1 MILSGLGL
9 VFSLSLFFP
18 ISTSSS
24 HKSYHWLLSIP
35 LMIPCNRLAGVR
47 TELGAERGEGER
59 KREDK
64 KGNRDSEPE
73 RQKKGKEK
81 ATNG

>member
-1 MILSGLGL
+1 MVHSEKGELIMASVDRPTLLTTLGPEWLPSGGL
-9 VFSLSLFFP
+9 PEESLMG
-18 ISTSSS
+18 
-24 HKSYHWLLSIP
+24 P
-35 LMIPCNRLAGVR
+35 LA
-47 TELGAERGEGER
+47 ELGAERGEGER

>member
-9 VFSLSLFFP
+9 VLSLSLSFFP

-24 HKSYHWLLSIP
+24 HKSYHWLIP
-35 LMIPCNRLAGVR
+35 LMIPCDRLAGVR
-47 TELGAERGEGER
+47 TERGTERGEGER

-64 KGNRDSEPE
+64 QGNRDSEPE

>member
-1 MILSGLGL
+1 
-9 VFSLSLFFP
+9 
-18 ISTSSS
+18 
-24 HKSYHWLLSIP
+24 
-35 LMIPCNRLAGVR
+35 MIPCDRLAGVR
-47 TELGAERGEGER
+47 TERGAERGKGER

-64 KGNRDSEPE
+64 KGNRDSELE